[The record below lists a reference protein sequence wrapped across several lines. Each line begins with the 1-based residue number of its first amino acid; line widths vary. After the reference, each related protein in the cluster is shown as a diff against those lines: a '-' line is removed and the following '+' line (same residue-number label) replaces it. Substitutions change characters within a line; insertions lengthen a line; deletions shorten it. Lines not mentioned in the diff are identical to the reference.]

1 MRGTFS
7 AKSAPMTYYLG
18 VDGGAS
24 KTAALVTDA
33 DGNPLGD
40 GVAGPSNHLRV
51 GIETAARN
59 IERAVNKALVAADVA
74 SREIVWAYCGIAGAD
89 HPAHRQEVVDSLSI
103 FFPRGNFTVDNDARI
118 ALTGAIGFG
127 AGVVAIA
134 GTGSVAFGRN
144 NAGEEWRAGGWGPI
158 LGDEGSG
165 YFIARGGMSAVLRE
179 YDGRGPKTV
188 LTEMMR
194 REHNLEPR
202 DLPRFVYAS
211 TTHADDIAR
220 YGKMVIDAAESGD
233 EVAQGVI
240 RRASRELASTV
251 LAVCRKLKLLETEFP
266 IAYVGG
272 VFNAGE
278 TILNTLR
285 AAIAAEA
292 PKATIAPPMHTP
304 VEGAARMAVRA
315 AVNPRPERA
324 EALQS

>member
-1 MRGTFS
+1 
-7 AKSAPMTYYLG
+7 MTYFLG

-24 KTAALVTDA
+24 KTAALVTDEN
-33 DGNPLGD
+33 GKPLGH

-127 AGVVAIA
+127 AGVVVIA
-134 GTGSVAFGRN
+134 GTGSVAYGRN
-144 NAGEEWRAGGWGPI
+144 DAGMEWRAGGWGPT

-165 YFIARGGMSAVLRE
+165 FFIARGGMSAVLRQ
-179 YDGRGPKTV
+179 YDGRGPATIMTDMLK
-188 LTEMMR
+188 
-194 REHNLEPR
+194 REFQLEPR

-220 YGKMVIDAAESGD
+220 YGKLVLDAAEAGD
-233 EVAQGVI
+233 APAQGVV
-240 RRASRELASTV
+240 RRASKELANCV
-251 LAVCRKLKLLETEFP
+251 LAVGRKLSLLETEFP
-266 IAYVGG
+266 VAYVGG
-272 VFNAGE
+272 VFKSGD
-278 TILNTLR
+278 TILNGMR
-285 AAIAAEA
+285 DAIRAEA
-292 PKATIAPPMHTP
+292 PKAKVEPPLHTP
-304 VEGAARMAVRA
+304 VEGAALMAVRA
-315 AVNPRPERA
+315 AASPRPERA
-324 EALQS
+324 EALQEK